1 MDFEKFGVERFTGSN
16 YVTWSTKITFYLK
29 LKGFYGALIDAPP
42 PGNDADAV
50 DAAPA
55 RDAARDDK
63 ALAAVVL
70 SVDNKILP
78 LIQTCT
84 TAKEAWDKLAN
95 MYHTQNTASIV
106 RFKHEMSTL
115 AKGNTE
121 TITAFAGRAYA
132 LKDNLI
138 SAGATVDD
146 MDISLAMLD
155 KLPSAYEVT
164 KKIIMSKKP
173 FPTLE
178 EVISELLTVEAQTPA
193 NTEKAYCATAPRPK
207 FKPLNKTFNPRF
219 NKPFNP
225 RAHARRDAKDVCYYC
240 KKPGHFIGECRERFA
255 AEARKGAPGT
265 ERREV
270 AWTATTLAP
279 DYDNPDYA
287 CTWFIDSGAERHI
300 TNDAGDL
307 INPKPCSTK
316 VIVGTGEVVAAEFEG
331 DTILHESNVIS
342 RRIVLRRVLYIPGF
356 AAKLVSIKMAK
367 LAGATFIME
376 GTKAPEVWHARFG
389 HLGYANLE
397 RAAKHGMVTGM
408 DLTTTDFKALPMCE
422 PCVMGKTT
430 RLPFGE
436 SSTVY
441 NTPLA
446 LVSMDVCG
454 PMIEL
459 SYGGAKYAATF
470 IDHATGYSIVRTLKS
485 KADVAPAVKEV
496 LSYMEK
502 QTDAHVKAVR
512 TDNGS
517 EYVNADLSGFFKD
530 KGIAHQ
536 KTMPYTPEQNG
547 TAERLNRTLLNKVL
561 PMIYAAELP
570 PAAWGEA
577 IVTANYLRNL
587 SPVSG
592 KPKTPFEAFFGR
604 KPDVSTLRV
613 FGATAYAHVPKEKRT
628 KLEPHA
634 EKGIMVGYP
643 AFGKGYRILMPDG
656 NIKSSRNVVF
666 DESKVLSK
674 SFANYEPPTL
684 IDPDI
689 TRYAAEKFPADDAFE
704 DEPDSGAHDGAPPS
718 GSPPGTPGGSPP
730 ASPGGSPPS
739 SPGGS
744 PPPAPSPAPES
755 NDNTPAPTTGGTDAT
770 TGGTITRSGRVSR
783 KPGEW
788 WNAGAAAAHYAGQ
801 ILPDPATRTEALGR
815 LDASKWDDAMNEE
828 IAAHVANNTWEL
840 DVPPAGIKIIP
851 TKWVL
856 TTKTDLA
863 GIIERYKGRIVA
875 KGFHQIEG
883 IDYDEVFAPVGKY
896 ATLRTVFAL
905 AAAHDYEIIQI
916 DIKNAFLQGNL
927 EEEAPRAWHSRLHE
941 ELTKMGFAPSK
952 ADASLYVGTSGA
964 YILIYVDDILI
975 IARNRALAESVKAE
989 LFAAF
994 KTRDLGE
1001 VSQYLGMHITRDR
1014 INKTIKI
1021 TNEKMVTELV
1031 SKYGLADCAPR
1042 DIPVSL
1048 GTKLTKDNG
1057 DPLDTVAYPYTSLVG
1072 ALLYLSITVRPDI
1085 AFAVSALT
1093 RFMSCPTTV
1102 HWGVAKGVLR
1112 YLAGTTD
1119 IGIIYGGIKGSLDLN
1134 GMCDSDYAADLDT
1147 RRSTTGY
1154 VFTLNGGAITWSS
1167 KKQQTVA
1174 ASTTEAEYM
1183 AASAAVKEALW
1194 LRKLMSD
1201 LKVNIGAIDIL
1212 SDNQGAI
1219 KLPRNPVSSQ
1229 RSKHIDVAHHFAR
1242 ERVARGE
1249 VTFHYVPT
1257 ADNIA
1262 DALTKP
1268 LALSKFVACRT
1279 GMGMV

>member
-42 PGNDADAV
+42 PGNDADA
-50 DAAPA
+50 APA

-63 ALAAVVL
+63 ALAAIVL

-106 RFKHEMSTL
+106 RFKRELSTL

-193 NTEKAYCATAPRPK
+193 NTEKAYFATAPRPK

-225 RAHARRDAKDVCYYC
+225 RAPMLGASRFVNSPRPFNGGGSPGGNRPCFGASKDAKDVCYYC
-240 KKPGHFIGECRERFA
+240 KKPGHFIGECRERA
-255 AEARKGAPGT
+255 AVEARKGTPDT

-307 INPKPCSTK
+307 NNPKPCSTK
-316 VIVGTGEVVAAEFEG
+316 VIVGTGEVVAAELEG
-331 DTILHESNVIS
+331 DAILHESNVIS

-376 GTKAPEVWHARFG
+376 GNKCAVRMGGETIVTAIDAPNGIPCIVSNTLRGSPSPALIAKEAPEVWHARLG

-436 SSTVY
+436 SATVY
-441 NTPLA
+441 DTPLA

-454 PMIEL
+454 PMTEL

-485 KADVAPAVKEV
+485 KADVTPAVKEV
-496 LSYMEK
+496 LTYMEK

-517 EYVNADLSGFFKD
+517 D
-530 KGIAHQ
+530 
-536 KTMPYTPEQNG
+536 
-547 TAERLNRTLLNKVL
+547 
-561 PMIYAAELP
+561 
-570 PAAWGEA
+570 
-577 IVTANYLRNL
+577 
-587 SPVSG
+587 
-592 KPKTPFEAFFGR
+592 
-604 KPDVSTLRV
+604 
-613 FGATAYAHVPKEKRT
+613 
-628 KLEPHA
+628 
-634 EKGIMVGYP
+634 
-643 AFGKGYRILMPDG
+643 
-656 NIKSSRNVVF
+656 
-666 DESKVLSK
+666 
-674 SFANYEPPTL
+674 
-684 IDPDI
+684 
-689 TRYAAEKFPADDAFE
+689 
-704 DEPDSGAHDGAPPS
+704 
-718 GSPPGTPGGSPP
+718 
-730 ASPGGSPPS
+730 
-739 SPGGS
+739 PGGS

-755 NDNTPAPTTGGTDAT
+755 NDNMPAPTAGGTDST

-788 WNAGAAAAHYAGQ
+788 WNAAAAAHYAGQ
-801 ILPDPATRTEALGR
+801 VLPDPATRTEALGR

-840 DVPPAGIKIIP
+840 DVPPAGVKIIP

-863 GIIERYKGRIVA
+863 GNIERYKGRIVA

-896 ATLRTVFAL
+896 ATLRAVLAL

-927 EEEAPRAWHSRLHE
+927 EEEVWISQPEGYDDGSGRACRLIKALYGLKQAPRAWHSRLHE

-975 IARNRALAESVKAE
+975 IARNCALAESVKAE

-1031 SKYGLADCAPR
+1031 FKYGLADCAPR

-1057 DPLDTVAYPYTSLVG
+1057 DPLDTAAYPYTSLVG

-1112 YLAGTTD
+1112 YLAGTTN

-1219 KLPRNPVSSQ
+1219 KLLRNPVSSQ

>member
-1 MDFEKFGVERFTGSN
+1 MMDFEKFGVERFTGSN

-42 PGNDADAV
+42 PGNDADA
-50 DAAPA
+50 APRA
-55 RDAARDDK
+55 TPRGTTRPSPAI
-63 ALAAVVL
+63 VL

-95 MYHTQNTASIV
+95 MYHTQNTASI
-106 RFKHEMSTL
+106 
-115 AKGNTE
+115 
-121 TITAFAGRAYA
+121 
-132 LKDNLI
+132 DNLI

-193 NTEKAYCATAPRPK
+193 NTEKAYFATAPRPK
-207 FKPLNKTFNPRF
+207 FKPLNKTSNPRF

-225 RAHARRDAKDVCYYC
+225 RAHARRVALRQPAAPVQRRRLARRQRPRFGASKDAKDVCYYC
-240 KKPGHFIGECRERFA
+240 KKPGHFI
-255 AEARKGAPGT
+255 EAP
-265 ERREV
+265 E
-270 AWTATTLAP
+270 
-279 DYDNPDYA
+279 
-287 CTWFIDSGAERHI
+287 
-300 TNDAGDL
+300 
-307 INPKPCSTK
+307 
-316 VIVGTGEVVAAEFEG
+316 
-331 DTILHESNVIS
+331 
-342 RRIVLRRVLYIPGF
+342 
-356 AAKLVSIKMAK
+356 
-367 LAGATFIME
+367 AGA
-376 GTKAPEVWHARFG
+376 ARFG

-430 RLPFGE
+430 RLPFG
-436 SSTVY
+436 
-441 NTPLA
+441 
-446 LVSMDVCG
+446 DV
-454 PMIEL
+454 
-459 SYGGAKYAATF
+459 T
-470 IDHATGYSIVRTLKS
+470 
-485 KADVAPAVKEV
+485 PAVKEV
-496 LSYMEK
+496 LTYMEK

-536 KTMPYTPEQNG
+536 KTHALHARAKRHRRAAQPHAPQQG
-547 TAERLNRTLLNKVL
+547 A

-577 IVTANYLRNL
+577 IMTANHLRNL

-674 SFANYEPPTL
+674 SFANYKSPTL

-739 SPGGS
+739 SRAARRRPRRARRPRG
-744 PPPAPSPAPES
+744 
-755 NDNTPAPTTGGTDAT
+755 NDNMPAPTAGGTDST

-783 KPGEW
+783 KPDRPRG
-788 WNAGAAAAHYAGQ
+788 N
-801 ILPDPATRTEALGR
+801 
-815 LDASKWDDAMNEE
+815 
-828 IAAHVANNTWEL
+828 
-840 DVPPAGIKIIP
+840 
-851 TKWVL
+851 
-856 TTKTDLA
+856 
-863 GIIERYKGRIVA
+863 IERYKGRIVA

-896 ATLRTVFAL
+896 ATLRAAL
-905 AAAHDYEIIQI
+905 YGLKQ
-916 DIKNAFLQGNL
+916 
-927 EEEAPRAWHSRLHE
+927 APRAWHSRLHE

-1057 DPLDTVAYPYTSLVG
+1057 DPLEHVAYPYTSLVG

-1112 YLAGTTD
+1112 YLAGTTN

-1201 LKVNIGAIDIL
+1201 LKFNIGAIDIL

-1219 KLPRNPVSSQ
+1219 KLLRNP
-1229 RSKHIDVAHHFAR
+1229 
-1242 ERVARGE
+1242 RVARGE

>member
-1 MDFEKFGVERFTGSN
+1 MMDFEKFGVERFTGSN

-42 PGNDADAV
+42 PGNDADA
-50 DAAPA
+50 APA

-63 ALAAVVL
+63 ALAAIVL

-106 RFKHEMSTL
+106 RFKRELSTL

-193 NTEKAYCATAPRPK
+193 NTEKAYFATAPRPK

-225 RAHARRDAKDVCYYC
+225 RAPCSARRASSS
-240 KKPGHFIGECRERFA
+240 PSRWPSSP
-255 AEARKGAPGT
+255 AP
-265 ERREV
+265 
-270 AWTATTLAP
+270 
-279 DYDNPDYA
+279 
-287 CTWFIDSGAERHI
+287 
-300 TNDAGDL
+300 
-307 INPKPCSTK
+307 
-316 VIVGTGEVVAAEFEG
+316 
-331 DTILHESNVIS
+331 
-342 RRIVLRRVLYIPGF
+342 
-356 AAKLVSIKMAK
+356 
-367 LAGATFIME
+367 TFIME
-376 GTKAPEVWHARFG
+376 GNKCAVRMGGETIVTAIDAPNGIPCIVSNTLRGSPSPALIAKEAPEVWHARLG

-436 SSTVY
+436 SATVY
-441 NTPLA
+441 DTPLA

-454 PMIEL
+454 PMTEL

-485 KADVAPAVKEV
+485 KADVTPAVKEV
-496 LSYMEK
+496 LTYMEK

-577 IVTANYLRNL
+577 IMTANHLRNL

-634 EKGIMVGYP
+634 EKASWWATRP
-643 AFGKGYRILMPDG
+643 LARGYRILMPDG
-656 NIKSSRNVVF
+656 NIKLSRNVVF

-674 SFANYEPPTL
+674 SFANYKSPTL

-718 GSPPGTPGGSPP
+718 GSPPGTPAAPRPRAP
-730 ASPGGSPPS
+730 A
-739 SPGGS
+739 
-744 PPPAPSPAPES
+744 APRPRARAARRRPRRARAREQRQHAGA
-755 NDNTPAPTTGGTDAT
+755 DRRRTDST
-770 TGGTITRSGRVSR
+770 TGGTITRSGACRASPV
-783 KPGEW
+783 
-788 WNAGAAAAHYAGQ
+788 
-801 ILPDPATRTEALGR
+801 LPDPATRTEALGR

-840 DVPPAGIKIIP
+840 DVPPAGVKIIP

-863 GIIERYKGRIVA
+863 GNIERYKGRIVA

-896 ATLRTVFAL
+896 ATLRAVLAL

-927 EEEAPRAWHSRLHE
+927 EEEVWISQPEGYDDGSGRACRLIKALYGLKQAPRAWHSRLHE
-941 ELTKMGFAPSK
+941 ELTKMGSAPSK

-975 IARNRALAESVKAE
+975 IARNCALAESVKAE

-1031 SKYGLADCAPR
+1031 FKYGLADCAPR

-1057 DPLDTVAYPYTSLVG
+1057 DPLDTAAYPYTSLVG

-1112 YLAGTTD
+1112 YLAGTTN

-1219 KLPRNPVSSQ
+1219 KLLRNPVSSQ